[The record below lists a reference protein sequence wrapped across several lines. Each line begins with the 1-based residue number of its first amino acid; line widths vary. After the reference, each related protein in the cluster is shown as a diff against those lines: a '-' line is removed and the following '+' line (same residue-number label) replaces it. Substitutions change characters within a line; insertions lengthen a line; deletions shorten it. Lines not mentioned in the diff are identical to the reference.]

1 MEATDIAKLCE
12 TLSLSEKEGPIV
24 HLDAS
29 LKKIGMDKMNLC
41 SVGKIISSK
50 IINREAFCT
59 VIPKIWKMAQDVEIE
74 VLSTNVFVFHFRNLR
89 DRQRI
94 LTGGP
99 WNFDRSLLVL
109 EQPRGNGYVDTMS
122 FSMVEFWVQVHNVPL
137 VCMTK
142 DIGLFIG
149 RQIVE
154 VYEIDLGATGD
165 CYGKFLHIKILVD
178 VRKPLRRCVRID
190 LDGSGTISTMLLK
203 YERLPEFCFQCG
215 ILGHATRECLDLNH
229 EIMGGSQKFEYGTWL
244 RATSPVRIRKDTT
257 PRSHSPSNNDDGAGV
272 TSGCA
277 TQDINV
283 DGVHQQAGDPVHDT
297 VLPMQNLKDAV
308 DTSMTLPTATVIAPI
323 LPIPGKLSND
333 NFEVSHVS
341 R

>member
-50 IINREAFCT
+50 IINREAFRT
-59 VIPKIWKMAQDVEIE
+59 VIPKIWKMAQD
-74 VLSTNVFVFHFRNLR
+74 
-89 DRQRI
+89 
-94 LTGGP
+94 
-99 WNFDRSLLVL
+99 
-109 EQPRGNGYVDTMS
+109 
-122 FSMVEFWVQVHNVPL
+122 
-137 VCMTK
+137 
-142 DIGLFIG
+142 
-149 RQIVE
+149 
-154 VYEIDLGATGD
+154 
-165 CYGKFLHIKILVD
+165 
-178 VRKPLRRCVRID
+178 PLRRCVRID
-190 LDGSGTISTMLLK
+190 LDGFGTISTMLLK

-341 R
+341 G